1 MVIKKIETRDYLR
14 TFITRANKEAGVIY
28 NASKLNSIKECED
41 YLLNLVKNLRHNKQD
56 NKAYI
61 KEIDSLKEK
70 IEILNN
76 NLLAKNKEKAN
87 LKDKFEK
94 LEAERVFYITQA
106 KEAGQAREKALKDRE
121 YYSLEA
127 NLWKDDYFKE
137 KDKHNSTKVRLEDF
151 IVIILVLGL
160 ISILEALSIAMLI
173 WK

>member
-1 MVIKKIETRDYLR
+1 MVHKQMQTRDYLR
-14 TFITRANKEAGVIY
+14 NLVSKINKTSGISF
-28 NASKLNSIKECED
+28 NSSKLNSKEECEK
-41 YLLNLVKNLRHNKQD
+41 YILNLIKDLKNNPGN

-61 KEIDSLKEK
+61 KEINELKEE

-106 KEAGQAREKALKDRE
+106 KEAGEKREEAEKEKEYYRNHALSWNESCHQEREKNKII
-121 YYSLEA
+121 S
-127 NLWKDDYFKE
+127 
-137 KDKHNSTKVRLEDF
+137 DF
-151 IVIILVLGL
+151 NIFLSFVIV
-160 ISILEALSIAMLI
+160 LEALSIAMLI

>member
-14 TFITRANKEAGVIY
+14 TFITKVNKEAGVIY

-61 KEIDSLKEK
+61 KEIDSLKEE

-76 NLLAKNKEKAN
+76 NLLAKSKEKAN
-87 LKDKFEK
+87 LKAKFDK
-94 LEAERVFYITQA
+94 LESERVFYITQA
-106 KEAGQAREKALKDRE
+106 KEAGEKRVKAEKEKE
-121 YYSLEA
+121 YYRNNALYWNESFYEIDNKLTRAENLNFFFGLLVFVEA
-127 NLWKDDYFKE
+127 
-137 KDKHNSTKVRLEDF
+137 
-151 IVIILVLGL
+151 I
-160 ISILEALSIAMLI
+160 SIAMLI

>member
-61 KEIDSLKEK
+61 KEINELKEE

-106 KEAGQAREKALKDRE
+106 KEAGEKREKAEKEKE
-121 YYSLEA
+121 YYRNHAKYWNESFYNKDNKLSRAENLNFFFGALVFVEA
-127 NLWKDDYFKE
+127 
-137 KDKHNSTKVRLEDF
+137 
-151 IVIILVLGL
+151 I
-160 ISILEALSIAMLI
+160 SIAMLI

>member
-14 TFITRANKEAGVIY
+14 TFITKVNKEAGVIY

-61 KEIDSLKEK
+61 KEIDSLKEE

-76 NLLAKNKEKAN
+76 NLLTKNKEKTN

-94 LEAERVFYITQA
+94 LEAERIFYITQA
-106 KEAGQAREKALKDRE
+106 KEAGEKREKAEKEKE
-121 YYSLEA
+121 YYRNNALCWNESFYDTDNKLTRAENLNFFFGLLVFVEA
-127 NLWKDDYFKE
+127 
-137 KDKHNSTKVRLEDF
+137 
-151 IVIILVLGL
+151 I
-160 ISILEALSIAMLI
+160 SIAMLI